1 MSKSLQARNFRS
13 LVADIEGRSEGNGTL
28 HAYRAFGLTI
38 RSDFPLP
45 GYERVRNDNMQEER
59 DAASDLLVLNRRIDP
74 AEIDALDEGGAR
86 LAGHAKGLFVY
97 CALHGSKLIVCPD
110 RDVDVRYLRSVIG
123 GELIAIALRQRGLLP
138 LHASCIARDGRAIA
152 FVGASGWG
160 KSTTALYFTQHDYD
174 LIGDDITVVDVNGP
188 VPQVRPGPSHVKLET
203 ASIRA
208 LFGRKDVSSSRA
220 HGRTK
225 KRLLHDATS
234 RARGSHELA
243 AIYLLEG
250 EGRSETRVVP
260 LPARQQLIELLRHTR
275 GSRIEWNVAFKKNH
289 LAQCERV
296 VKRVPMRLLRRTFEL
311 GQLDEIR
318 TSVEAT

>member
-1 MSKSLQARNFRS
+1 VSKSLPARDLKS
-13 LVADIEGRSEGNGTL
+13 LVAEIERRSDGNGTQ
-28 HAYRAFGLTI
+28 HVYRAFGLTI
-38 RSDFPLP
+38 GSDFPLP
-45 GYERVRNDNMQEER
+45 GYERVRNDTLQEER
-59 DAASDLLVLNRRIDP
+59 DETSDLSVLNRRIDP
-74 AEIDALDEGGAR
+74 AEIDVLDEGGAR
-86 LAGHAKGLFVY
+86 LAGHAEGLFVY

-110 RDVDVRYLRSVIG
+110 RDVDVKYLHSVIG
-123 GELIAIALRQRGLLP
+123 GELIAIALRQRGFLP

-160 KSTTALYFTQHDYD
+160 KSTTALYFAQHDYD
-174 LIGDDITVVDVNGP
+174 IVGDDITVVDVNGP

-208 LFGRKDVSSSRA
+208 LFGKKDVSSSRA

-225 KRLLHDATS
+225 KRLLHDVTS

-250 EGRSETRVVP
+250 ERRPETQVVP

-296 VKRVPMRLLRRTFEL
+296 IKRVPVRLLWRTFKL

-318 TSVEAT
+318 MSVEAT